1 MLNQPTL
8 PKLPKSSK
16 KIIILLSEE
25 GTLTQKE
32 IIALSG
38 IPAKTVRYALKKLSN
53 SDLLVTKPSLM
64 DMRSSFY
71 SLNPDFYP
79 LVNSH
84 IEEVKIAIE
93 G

>member
-1 MLNQPTL
+1 MFDQL

-16 KIIILLSEE
+16 RIILLLAEE

-32 IIALSG
+32 IITLSG
-38 IPAKTVRYALKKLSN
+38 IPAKTVRYALKKLGS

-71 SLNPDFYP
+71 SLNPDYSP
-79 LVNSH
+79 LIHQHV
-84 IEEVKIAIE
+84 EEAKIAIE
-93 G
+93 S